1 MWSHANGTYSDQ
13 ENFSIG
19 GMVTNCFDEVTN
31 ESLEFDIEIFNQDGS
46 QTYESRN
53 NTNPHVLNI
62 GCNMGLYD
70 HEMTK
75 MGAKVTAIDFKMEQM
90 EFYKKYVVE
99 NKKEEWTLFRTVEEC
114 LTGNLDNVNIKGGFH
129 LKGWIVNSEEPKETK
144 KGGAYYTRFTL
155 LDKKGQT
162 IKATLWRKDGT
173 YLNNDWEIE
182 LNKCSVNEF
191 QGERGILGFLQSV
204 MPAEAKPPA
213 IKKTAK
219 KKIKTEVADEEMRKA
234 DWEAKDRMN
243 AKMNANNFISPIVS
257 AMIEQGIPKEEWRD
271 NIEVAMDLTNDV
283 YTGTLGVRTL
293 EKVEEEEKLDK

>member
-1 MWSHANGTYSDQ
+1 MP
-13 ENFSIG
+13 E
-19 GMVTNCFDEVTN
+19 
-31 ESLEFDIEIFNQDGS
+31 
-46 QTYESRN
+46 
-53 NTNPHVLNI
+53 
-62 GCNMGLYD
+62 
-70 HEMTK
+70 
-75 MGAKVTAIDFKMEQM
+75 
-90 EFYKKYVVE
+90 
-99 NKKEEWTLFRTVEEC
+99 KKEAKIIFRTVEEC
-114 LTGNLDNVNIKGGFH
+114 LTGNLDEINLKGGFH
-129 LKGWIVNSEEPKETK
+129 LKGWIVNSQEPKETK

-155 LDKKGQT
+155 LDKEGQT

-257 AMIEQGIPKEEWRD
+257 AMIEQGIPKDEWRD
-271 NIEVAMDLTNDV
+271 NIESAIDLTDDV
-283 YTGTLGVRTL
+283 YMGTLGVKTL
-293 EKVEEEEKLDK
+293 EKAGEEEKDD

>member
-1 MWSHANGTYSDQ
+1 MAD
-13 ENFSIG
+13 
-19 GMVTNCFDEVTN
+19 
-31 ESLEFDIEIFNQDGS
+31 
-46 QTYESRN
+46 
-53 NTNPHVLNI
+53 
-62 GCNMGLYD
+62 
-70 HEMTK
+70 
-75 MGAKVTAIDFKMEQM
+75 
-90 EFYKKYVVE
+90 
-99 NKKEEWTLFRTVEEC
+99 KKEAKIIFRTVSDC

-129 LKGWIVNSEEPKETK
+129 LKGWIVSPEEPKETK
-144 KGGAYYTRFTL
+144 KGGSYYTRFTL
-155 LDKKGQT
+155 LDKEGQT

-257 AMIEQGIPKEEWRD
+257 AMIEQGIPKDEWRD
-271 NIEVAMDLTNDV
+271 NIESAIDLTDDV
-283 YTGTLGVRTL
+283 YMGTLGVKTL
-293 EKVEEEEKLDK
+293 EKVNEEEKKEEK

>member
-1 MWSHANGTYSDQ
+1 MP
-13 ENFSIG
+13 E
-19 GMVTNCFDEVTN
+19 
-31 ESLEFDIEIFNQDGS
+31 
-46 QTYESRN
+46 
-53 NTNPHVLNI
+53 
-62 GCNMGLYD
+62 
-70 HEMTK
+70 
-75 MGAKVTAIDFKMEQM
+75 
-90 EFYKKYVVE
+90 
-99 NKKEEWTLFRTVEEC
+99 KKEAKIIFRTVEEC
-114 LTGNLDNVNIKGGFH
+114 LTGNLDEINLKGGFH
-129 LKGWIVNSEEPKETK
+129 LKGWIVNSQEPKETK

-155 LDKKGQT
+155 LDKEGQT

-182 LNKCSVNEF
+182 LQRCSVNEF

-257 AMIEQGIPKEEWRD
+257 AMIEQGIPKDEWRD
-271 NIEVAMDLTNDV
+271 NIESAIDLTDDV
-283 YTGTLGVRTL
+283 YMGTLGVKTL
-293 EKVEEEEKLDK
+293 EKAGEEEKDD

>member
-1 MWSHANGTYSDQ
+1 MP
-13 ENFSIG
+13 E
-19 GMVTNCFDEVTN
+19 
-31 ESLEFDIEIFNQDGS
+31 
-46 QTYESRN
+46 
-53 NTNPHVLNI
+53 
-62 GCNMGLYD
+62 
-70 HEMTK
+70 
-75 MGAKVTAIDFKMEQM
+75 
-90 EFYKKYVVE
+90 
-99 NKKEEWTLFRTVEEC
+99 KKEVKIIFRTVEEC
-114 LTGNLDNVNIKGGFH
+114 LTGNLDEINLKGGFH
-129 LKGWIVNSEEPKETK
+129 LKGWIVNSQEPKETK

-155 LDKKGQT
+155 LDKEGQT

-257 AMIEQGIPKEEWRD
+257 AMIEQGIPKDEWRD
-271 NIEVAMDLTNDV
+271 NIESAIDLTDDV
-283 YTGTLGVRTL
+283 YMGTLGVKTL
-293 EKVEEEEKLDK
+293 EKAGEEEKDD